1 MSHLVGKRLTAAVV
15 LVIMAGAVL
24 ALAGTGAR
32 ADDVRVSSEELI
44 ENSDYYNGRKVVYT
58 GEVVGAVLERGEYC
72 WITVNDDDYGQ
83 KPVREY
89 EELKGGNTG
98 MGVYCRSDMLEE
110 VTMVGSYRTAGD
122 LIKVTGVFYKA
133 SPQHGGDTMI
143 EAEEI
148 SVIRKGWR
156 VTAKRGVAGEVAAFI
171 LLVIAALA
179 LGAVWLNR
187 RRRSRRAT
195 ITRSG

>member
-1 MSHLVGKRLTAAVV
+1 LSHLVGKRLTAAVM
-15 LVIMAGAVL
+15 LIIMAGAVL

-32 ADDVRVSSEELI
+32 ADDAVRVSSEELI
-44 ENSDYYNGRKVVYT
+44 ENSDYYNQRKVVYT
-58 GEVVGAVLERGEYC
+58 GEVIGDVLDRGEYS
-72 WITVNDDDYGQ
+72 WITVNDDDYGR

-89 EELKGGNTG
+89 QELKGGNTG

-110 VTMVGSYRTAGD
+110 VTYLGSYRTAGD

-148 SVIRKGWR
+148 SVIHKGWR
-156 VTAKRGVAGEVAAFI
+156 VKAKRGFAMEVVALI
-171 LLVIAALA
+171 LLVVAALA
-179 LGAVWLNR
+179 LGAVWLR
-187 RRRSRRAT
+187 KSRRAK
-195 ITRSG
+195 

>member
-24 ALAGTGAR
+24 ALATGAR
-32 ADDVRVSSEELI
+32 AEDGVRVSSEELI
-44 ENSDYYNGRKVVYT
+44 ENSDYYNGRQVVYT
-58 GEVVGAVLERGEYC
+58 GEVVVVVLDRGEYS
-72 WITVNDDDYGQ
+72 WITVNDDDYGH

-110 VTMVGSYRTAGD
+110 VTFVGSYHTAGD
-122 LIKVTGVFYKA
+122 LIRVTGVFYKA

-148 SVIRKGWR
+148 SVIRKGWK
-156 VTAKRGVAGEVAAFI
+156 VTARRGVAREVAAFI

-187 RRRSRRAT
+187 RRESRRAK
-195 ITRSG
+195 

>member
-1 MSHLVGKRLTAAVV
+1 
-15 LVIMAGAVL
+15 MAGAVL

-32 ADDVRVSSEELI
+32 AADSVSSEELI
-44 ENSDYYNGRKVVYT
+44 ENSDYYDRRTVVYR
-58 GEVVGAVLERGEYC
+58 GEVVCDVLGRGEYS
-72 WITVNDDDYGQ
+72 WITVNDDHYGH

-110 VTMVGSYRTAGD
+110 VTWVGSYRTAGD

-133 SPQHGGDTMI
+133 SPRHGGDTMI

-156 VTAKRGVAGEVAAFI
+156 VTARRGLAGEVAALI

-187 RRRSRRAT
+187 GGNHRRAT
-195 ITRSG
+195 TSRSR

>member
-1 MSHLVGKRLTAAVV
+1 MSHLTRKRLTAAAV

-24 ALAGTGAR
+24 ALATVAR
-32 ADDVRVSSEELI
+32 ADDGLRVSSEELI
-44 ENSDYYNGRKVVYT
+44 ENSDYYDRRTVVYT
-58 GEVVGAVLERGEYC
+58 GEVVGDVLERGEYC
-72 WITVNDDDYGQ
+72 WITVNDDYYGQ

-89 EELKGGNTG
+89 QELKGGNTG
-98 MGVYCRSDMLEE
+98 MGVYCRSDMLENA
-110 VTMVGSYRTAGD
+110 TMVGSYHTAGD

-133 SPQHGGDTMI
+133 SPEHGGDTMI

-156 VTAKRGVAGEVAAFI
+156 VKARRGLAGEVAALI
-171 LLVIAALA
+171 LLVIVALA

-187 RRRSRRAT
+187 RGKQRKDMASRSR
-195 ITRSG
+195 

>member
-1 MSHLVGKRLTAAVV
+1 MSHLTRKRLTAAVV

-24 ALAGTGAR
+24 ALATGAR
-32 ADDVRVSSEELI
+32 AEDGVRVSSEELI
-44 ENSDYYNGRKVVYT
+44 ENSDYYNGRQVVYT
-58 GEVVGAVLERGEYC
+58 GEVVVVVLDRGEYS
-72 WITVNDDDYGQ
+72 WITVNDDDYGH

-110 VTMVGSYRTAGD
+110 VTFVGSYHTAGD

-156 VTAKRGVAGEVAAFI
+156 VTARRGVAREVAAFI

-187 RRRSRRAT
+187 RRKSRRAK
-195 ITRSG
+195 